1 MNFEFL
7 LEIMDI
13 LGTVA
18 FAVSGAA
25 VAAESCM
32 DLFGMI
38 ALAII
43 TATGGG
49 IFRDIIIGA
58 LPPRAFTDPRDVLIA
73 AATAFIMF
81 AVLSRKK
88 KVSSFVEKTYVI
100 ALFITDTLG
109 LAAFT
114 VEGVLTGVNAGFADN
129 VFLLSFLGFS
139 TAVIGGTVRDICA
152 GRIPAIFRKHVYAV
166 AAIVGAVIT
175 SVMLSLW
182 GSRGIYEVI
191 CCVAGFAI
199 VTILR
204 VLAFCFKWNLP
215 RIRTG
220 R

>member
-129 VFLLSFLGFS
+129 IFLLSFLGFS

-166 AAIVGAVIT
+166 AAIVGAVTT
-175 SVMLSLW
+175 SVMLSLG

-191 CCVAGFAI
+191 CCVVGFAI

-204 VLAFCFKWNLP
+204 ILAFCFKWNLP

>member
-1 MNFEFL
+1 MNFEHL

-13 LGTVA
+13 IGTVA

-49 IFRDIIIGA
+49 IFRDIIIGV
-58 LPPRAFTDPRDVLIA
+58 LPPRAFTDPRDVAIA

-81 AVLSRKK
+81 LVLSRKR

-114 VEGVLTGVNAGFADN
+114 VEGVLTGVNAGFAEN
-129 VFLLSFLGFS
+129 IFLLSFLGFS

-166 AAIVGAVIT
+166 AAIVGAVTT
-175 SVMLSLW
+175 SVMLSI
-182 GSRGIYEVI
+182 GGHTGVYEVI
-191 CCVAGFAI
+191 CCVTGFAI

-204 VLAFCFKWNLP
+204 VLAFRFKWNLP
-215 RIRTG
+215 RIRSKI
-220 R
+220 

>member
-1 MNFEFL
+1 MNFVFL

-191 CCVAGFAI
+191 CCVAGFSI